1 MQTFRMPRELVVFLK
16 QEAESRGMD
25 LTAYVV
31 KVLDALRTYHGM
43 PAPAA
48 RLLDEDR
55 QALRVDRVDYV
66 HHLLY
71 ERSIAIRE
79 KGPGFDAPRSRR

>member
-1 MQTFRMPRELVVFLK
+1 
-16 QEAESRGMD
+16 
-25 LTAYVV
+25 
-31 KVLDALRTYHGM
+31 
-43 PAPAA
+43 
-48 RLLDEDR
+48 
-55 QALRVDRVDYV
+55 VDRVDYV